1 MQLRLILTEKAFREF
16 FLKVSFKQ
24 QRGIVA
30 RIACCVGVFVGRAN
44 DQFARKSAMSNIL
57 SRFPPSK
64 IRRHCRLGIVTAS
77 SFDGYL
83 PL

>member
-30 RIACCVGVFVGRAN
+30 RIACFVGVFVGRAN
-44 DQFARKSAMSNIL
+44 D
-57 SRFPPSK
+57 
-64 IRRHCRLGIVTAS
+64 
-77 SFDGYL
+77 
-83 PL
+83 